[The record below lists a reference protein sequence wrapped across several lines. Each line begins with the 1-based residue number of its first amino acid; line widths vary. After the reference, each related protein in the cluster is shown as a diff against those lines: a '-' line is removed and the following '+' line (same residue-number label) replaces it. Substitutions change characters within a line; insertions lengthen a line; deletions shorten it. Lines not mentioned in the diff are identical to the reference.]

1 MILCRVIGA
10 VVSQEKVE
18 PLLGKKLLLC
28 EIKDGGPKRRIV
40 AVDLVGAGPG
50 SEVLVSRR
58 HTGNSEYADDQIVGI
73 VDAVNVQ
80 S

>member
-1 MILCRVIGA
+1 MVLCKVIGA

-18 PLLGKKLLLC
+18 ALLGKKLLLC
-28 EIKDGGPKRRIV
+28 ELKDGGPRRRIV

-58 HTGNSEYADDQIVGI
+58 HGGEGRYADDQIVGI

-80 S
+80 Q